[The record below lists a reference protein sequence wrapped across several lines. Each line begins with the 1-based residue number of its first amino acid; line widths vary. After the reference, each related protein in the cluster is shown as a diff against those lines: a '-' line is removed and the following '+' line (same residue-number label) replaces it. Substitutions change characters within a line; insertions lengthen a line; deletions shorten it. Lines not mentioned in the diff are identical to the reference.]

1 MPGVHTVG
9 LFKPYERQSA
19 DAKEGRTSLVR
30 TNEPSTK
37 NAKVVTAPAPEPKP
51 EQVPGAKKPHPTR
64 SRKEAERER
73 REALHPTLSKA
84 ERRKRERQAK
94 FENRDKALQL
104 TEKMPSRELMRNHID
119 SRRNLAEFALPV
131 MIVILA
137 VLLLGSQFPVLQVI
151 ASLATWL
158 LLVLVVLDMWVMWR
172 GYKKL
177 LNERLPNEHTRGLFM
192 YGLNRA
198 MQIRRFRQPA
208 PTIKRGEKF

>member
-1 MPGVHTVG
+1 MG

-30 TNEPSTK
+30 TDEPSTK
-37 NAKVVTAPAPEPKP
+37 KAKVVTAPAPEPKH

-64 SRKEAERER
+64 SRKDAERER
-73 REALHPTLSKA
+73 R
-84 ERRKRERQAK
+84 
-94 FENRDKALQL
+94 ENRDKALQL